1 MKYHLKLKKAL
12 SYNGVVSATRKN
24 PDVYTEDKATA
35 EAAVATGYFDLV
47 EYIEDDPNPAD
58 HVADTGEMVKGH
70 LDAEQLIKD
79 YKLDELKDLAAKL
92 GITTPGLR
100 TKEDYAKAI
109 AAVEVEAPSGD
120 GVADFS
126 EE

>member
-1 MKYHLKLKKAL
+1 MYHLRLKKAL

-24 PDVYTEDKATA
+24 PDVYTEDEATA
-35 EAAVATGYFDLV
+35 KAAVASGYFDLV
-47 EYIEDDPNPAD
+47 EDTQPAAD

-92 GITTPGLR
+92 EVDTTGLR

-109 AAVEVEAPSGD
+109 AAVEVEAPAGD

>member
-1 MKYHLKLKKAL
+1 MYHLRLKKAL

-24 PDVYTEDKATA
+24 PDVYTEDEATA
-35 EAAVATGYFDLV
+35 KAAVASGYFDLV
-47 EYIEDDPNPAD
+47 EDTQPAAD

-92 GITTPGLR
+92 GITTPGLK

-109 AAVEVEAPSGD
+109 AAVEVEAPTAG
-120 GVADFS
+120 GEADFS

>member
-1 MKYHLKLKKAL
+1 MYHLRLKKAL

-24 PDVYTEDKATA
+24 PDVYTEDEATA
-35 EAAVATGYFDLV
+35 KAAVASGYFDLV
-47 EYIEDDPNPAD
+47 EDTQPAAD

-79 YKLDELKDLAAKL
+79 CKLDELKDLAAKL
-92 GITTPGLR
+92 EVDTTGLR

-109 AAVEVEAPSGD
+109 AAVEVEAPAGD

>member
-1 MKYHLKLKKAL
+1 MYHLRLKKAL

-24 PDVYTEDKATA
+24 PDVYTEDEATA
-35 EAAVATGYFDLV
+35 KAAVASGYFDLV
-47 EYIEDDPNPAD
+47 EDTQPAAD

-92 GITTPGLR
+92 GITTPGLK

-109 AAVEVEAPSGD
+109 AAVEVEAPAGD

>member
-1 MKYHLKLKKAL
+1 MYHLRLKKAL

-24 PDVYTEDKATA
+24 PDVYTEYEATA
-35 EAAVATGYFDLV
+35 KAAVASGYFDLV
-47 EYIEDDPNPAD
+47 EDTQPAAD

-92 GITTPGLR
+92 EVDTTGLR

-109 AAVEVEAPSGD
+109 AAVEVEAPAGD

>member
-1 MKYHLKLKKAL
+1 MKYHLRLKKAL

-35 EAAVATGYFDLV
+35 EAAVASGYFDLV
-47 EYIEDDPNPAD
+47 EYVEDDQNPD
-58 HVADTGEMVKGH
+58 NHVADTGEMVKGH

-92 GITTPGLR
+92 GITTPGLK

-109 AAVEVEAPSGD
+109 TAVEVEAPAGD